1 MRIRLLATVAVGLLS
16 AACSSP
22 YDQNRQASANPPSP
36 STSPY
41 YTSASNA
48 LTSEQA
54 CAEYGFPPS
63 SIGFSQCV
71 ARERAARS
79 SGRAP
84 QGYAEARVTTDARNA
99 CSSYGLAAGT
109 AGYDRCVS
117 REVDARVYRVGVSQA
132 APVAYRTDQ
141 YGYRIDS
148 EGYRVDSEGYRIDA
162 NGYRITQASYPAP
175 AYVAPAPV
183 YAPAYAPGTRV
194 DAYGRVY

>member
-22 YDQNRQASANPPSP
+22 YDTNRTASSTAPSP

-41 YTSASNA
+41 YTPASSA

-54 CAEYGFPPS
+54 CAEYGFPAGTV
-63 SIGFSQCV
+63 GFSQCV
-71 ARERAARS
+71 TRERAARA

-99 CSSYGLAAGT
+99 CSSYGLVAGT

-117 REVDARVYRVGVSQA
+117 REIDARSYRAVSQ

-162 NGYRITQASYPAP
+162 NGYRITQASYAAP
-175 AYVAPAPV
+175 AYAPAPV
-183 YAPAYAPGTRV
+183 YAPAPGTRV
-194 DAYGRVY
+194 DAYGRMY

>member
-22 YDQNRQASANPPSP
+22 YDTNRQAARSTAPSP

-41 YTSASNA
+41 YTPASAA

-54 CAEYGFPPS
+54 CAEYGFPPNTV
-63 SIGFSQCV
+63 GYSQCV
-71 ARERAARS
+71 SRERAARAT
-79 SGRAP
+79 GRAP
-84 QGYAEARVTTDARNA
+84 QGYAEATLTADARNA

-117 REVDARVYRVGVSQA
+117 REIDARTYRVGVSQA

-162 NGYRITQASYPAP
+162 NGYRVTQSSYAQP
-175 AYVAPAPV
+175 AYPAPV

>member
-22 YDQNRQASANPPSP
+22 YDTNRTARSSTPSP

-41 YTSASNA
+41 YTASSSA

-54 CAEYGFPPS
+54 CAEYGFPPNT
-63 SIGFSQCV
+63 IGFSQCV
-71 ARERAARS
+71 SRERAARAT
-79 SGRAP
+79 GRAP
-84 QGYAEARVTTDARNA
+84 QGYAEATLTADARNA
-99 CSSYGLAAGT
+99 CNSYGLSAGT
-109 AGYDRCVS
+109 AGYDRCVA
-117 REVDARVYRVGVSQA
+117 REMDARAYRVGVSQA
-132 APVAYRTDQ
+132 APAAYRTDQ

-162 NGYRITQASYPAP
+162 NGYRIAQAS
-175 AYVAPAPV
+175 PAPV
-183 YAPAYAPGTRV
+183 YAPMPGYAPAYAPGTRV

>member
-22 YDQNRQASANPPSP
+22 YDQNRQAASSSTPSP

-41 YTSASNA
+41 YTPASNA

-54 CAEYGFPPS
+54 CADYGFPPG

-71 ARERAARS
+71 TRERAARA

-99 CSSYGLAAGT
+99 CSSYGLVAGT

-117 REVDARVYRVGVSQA
+117 REIDARTYRVGVSQA

-148 EGYRVDSEGYRIDA
+148 EGYRVDADGYRI
-162 NGYRITQASYPAP
+162 QQSSYPAP
-175 AYVAPAPV
+175 AYAPI
-183 YAPAYAPGTRV
+183 TRT
-194 DAYGRVY
+194 DAYGRTVTY